1 MQNLFDQQSH
11 EPRKRIKNAASSE
24 EKETVDETQLLSL
37 KVEKTK
43 NDYNKYYGE
52 KIKNESYI
60 LLLLMIISYG
70 RGRIYI
76 NI

>member
-1 MQNLFDQQSH
+1 MEAQKEKIRCLAANIYAHTNMQNLFDQQPH

-52 KIKNESYI
+52 
-60 LLLLMIISYG
+60 L
-70 RGRIYI
+70 
-76 NI
+76 